1 MLILFVVRMMINFNV
16 IVCCAAALL
25 IYLAN
30 NNDNK
35 EMRT

>member
-1 MLILFVVRMMINFNV
+1 MLILFAVRMMINFNV